1 MTDDRTWFTNDQN
14 LSYRVNNGVPD
25 QLTQSVSPWVNDA
38 RAAWQGVFVQ
48 DQWTR
53 RRLTVQGALRFD
65 RARSWFPEQHEGPSR
80 FLPTPIL
87 IPATSGVDSYKD
99 LTPRIGAAYDVFGNG
114 KTALRMTLGKY
125 LEGVG
130 INGTYANANP
140 SLRMPQTTPAFGTA
154 GVTRTWADANQNFVP
169 DCDLLNPA
177 MQDLRARGGDLCGV
191 ISNANFG
198 RNVLTNNFDPA
209 LLRGWGVRPSDWN
222 VGLSIEQQVAR
233 AASVSIAFTRR
244 SFAGF
249 SVADNVL
256 LEPSDLTPFSVVAP
270 SDTRLPGGGGYL
282 VTGLYDVVPA
292 KAGVVSN
299 RITDSD
305 TYGRWRQRFTGVDV
319 TANIRNH
326 KGFTFI
332 GGTST
337 GQTVADNCA
346 VRARVPEMATTT
358 TGTSAFGAGL
368 NTSVVTPLSPY
379 CHAAY
384 GVLTQF
390 RGLSSYLVPGTGIQ
404 VSATVQSKPGAMLA
418 ANYAASNADVA
429 GSLGRDLSG
438 SAPNV
443 TVNILAPGT
452 RYGDRVNELD
462 WRVAKM
468 FDYRRLRL
476 MLAGDV
482 YNALNSSAVLTYN
495 MAFVPGGSWLQPLT
509 IMTPRFLRITAEMH
523 F

>member
-1 MTDDRTWFTNDQN
+1 MSYVTGSQSLKAGYQQTFMTDDRTWFTNDQN
-14 LSYRVNNGVPD
+14 LTYRLNNGVPN
-25 QLTQSVSPWVNDA
+25 QLTESISPWVNDA

-48 DQWTR
+48 DQWTH
-53 RRLTVQGALRFD
+53 RRLTVEGALRFD
-65 RARSWFPEQHEGPSR
+65 RARSWFPEQREGPSR
-80 FLPTPIL
+80 FLPAPIL
-87 IPATSGVDSYKD
+87 IPATRGVDSYND
-99 LTPRIGAAYDVFGNG
+99 VTPRIGVAYDLFGSG

-130 INGTYANANP
+130 ITGNYANANP
-140 SLRMPQTTPAFGTA
+140 SLRMPQTTPSFGTA
-154 GVTRTWADANQNFVP
+154 GVTRTWTDANQNFVA
-169 DCDLLNPA
+169 DCDLLNPGA
-177 MQDLRARGGDLCGV
+177 QDLRAGGGDFCGV
-191 ISNANFG
+191 ISNTNFG

-222 VGLSIEQQVAR
+222 VGLSVEQQVAR

-256 LEPSDLTPFSVVAP
+256 LEPSDLTPFSVIAP
-270 SDTRLPGGGGYL
+270 PDPRLPGGGGYL

-319 TANIRNH
+319 TAHIPNK

-390 RGLSSYLVPGTGIQ
+390 RGLSSYLLPRTGIQ
-404 VSATVQSKPGAMLA
+404 VSATVQSKPG
-418 ANYAASNADVA
+418 
-429 GSLGRDLSG
+429 
-438 SAPNV
+438 
-443 TVNILAPGT
+443 
-452 RYGDRVNELD
+452 
-462 WRVAKM
+462 
-468 FDYRRLRL
+468 
-476 MLAGDV
+476 
-482 YNALNSSAVLTYN
+482 
-495 MAFVPGGSWLQPLT
+495 
-509 IMTPRFLRITAEMH
+509 
-523 F
+523 